1 MADTNKTWLTAAD
14 RLLLLANEVLEYDP
28 SLGEHAWPDL
38 IARITPAVE
47 NYFAERPT
55 NETALPSRVTIE
67 AADELANWLADL
79 VDVQGESSTEEW
91 KSVLG
96 VQGAVLNY
104 QEKRRLS

>member
-1 MADTNKTWLTAAD
+1 M
-14 RLLLLANEVLEYDP
+14 
-28 SLGEHAWPDL
+28 
-38 IARITPAVE
+38 
-47 NYFAERPT
+47 
-55 NETALPSRVTIE
+55 TIE